1 MTLLQQIKQVF
12 TTPTADELAKR
23 EYDEARRELLVS
35 QSAAEYHNSMIEYHI
50 KRLLRLKEILGDK
63 TQDHQ

>member
-1 MTLLQQIKQVF
+1 MLDQIKQVF
-12 TTPTADELAKR
+12 KTPTADELAKR

-50 KRLLRLKEILGDK
+50 KRLLRLKEIINVVDE
-63 TQDHQ
+63 

>member
-1 MTLLQQIKQVF
+1 MLDQIKQVF